1 MRKPGYSFQVKQLH
15 LAHWLTHGNVRVGHA
30 ISMNLMAGFILVG
43 GASSRMGTDK
53 AALLLEGRTFVQRIA
68 DELLGVTDSVTLI
81 GKDSRKL
88 ELNLPSAPDAYENW
102 GALGGVH
109 AALSVSQS
117 LWSLIV
123 ACDLPFVTAGLFAR
137 LAGLRE
143 DFQAV
148 AAVQK
153 DGHPQ
158 PLAALYRN
166 DPCLVR
172 ADQLIRSGERR
183 PIALLQSVRTR
194 WVSFSELQELSGA
207 DHFFDNINTPQ
218 DYEQASGKGNII
230 QAAGMT

>member
-1 MRKPGYSFQVKQLH
+1 MVTSESG
-15 LAHWLTHGNVRVGHA
+15 RV
-30 ISMNLMAGFILVG
+30 SMNFMAGFILVG

-68 DELLGVTDSVTLI
+68 EELLAVTDSVTLI
-81 GKDSRKL
+81 GKDSGKL
-88 ELNLPSAPDAYENW
+88 QPNLPSAPDAYENW

-109 AALSVSQS
+109 AALSASQS
-117 LWSLIV
+117 QWSLIV

-143 DFQAV
+143 DFEAV
-148 AAVQK
+148 AAIQK
-153 DGHPQ
+153 DGRPQ

-172 ADQLIRSGERR
+172 ADQLIKSGERR

-194 WVSFSELQELSGA
+194 WTPFSELEQLPGA
-207 DHFFDNINTPQ
+207 EHFFDNINTPQ
-218 DYEQASGKGNII
+218 DYEQASGKGDTI
-230 QAAGMT
+230 QVRLG